1 MKSDSKR
8 AVLAALVANLGLAI
22 AKFAGFLATGA
33 ASLLAEAVHS
43 VADTSNQAL
52 LLLGARAAA
61 RAPTKLHPYGFGRER
76 YFWSFVVALV
86 LFLMGG
92 VFAIVEGTEKFQEPV
107 AIDKPEWAIGIL
119 LVGILLE
126 GASLRTAVKA
136 AASRRAGASW
146 WSFLRATREA
156 ELPVILL
163 EDLGAVC
170 GLVLAI
176 TGIGLASLTGDPRFD
191 AAGSIAIGALLCVIS
206 ALLAV
211 ELKSLLIGEAAH
223 SEVEEAIRGALVDA
237 PQVRR
242 VIHMRTQHL
251 GPDRL
256 LIGAKLEFAPG
267 LDVSTVATAIDA
279 AEARVRA
286 RLPAHAIIYLEP
298 DLGSSDSSDS
308 SGSAPSEE

>member
-1 MKSDSKR
+1 MKSDSKK
-8 AVLAALVANLGLAI
+8 AVLAALAANLGLSI

-52 LLLGARAAA
+52 LLVGGRAAA

-86 LFLMGG
+86 LFLLGG
-92 VFAIVEGTEKFQEPV
+92 VFAIVEGSAKFREPV
-107 AIDKPEWAIGIL
+107 AIDNPEWAIGIL
-119 LVGILLE
+119 LLGIVLE

-136 AASRRAGASW
+136 ATARRGGASW
-146 WSFLRATREA
+146 WSFLRSTREA

-176 TGIGLASLTGDPRFD
+176 TGISLASLTGDPRFD
-191 AAGSIAIGALLCVIS
+191 AAGSIAIGTLLCVIS

-223 SEVEEAIRGALVDA
+223 PEVEEAIRGALVDA
-237 PQVRR
+237 PQIQR
-242 VIHMRTQHL
+242 VLHMRTQHL

-256 LIGAKLEFAPG
+256 LIGAKLEFAAG
-267 LDVSTVATAIDA
+267 LDVAVVAAAIDA

-286 RLPAHAIIYLEP
+286 CLPAQAIIYLEP
-298 DLGSSDSSDS
+298 DLGSSGSPA
-308 SGSAPSEE
+308 SAPSED